1 MIQQLRNILGLVLVT
16 CVGFFC
22 GVLAYGGM
30 SGGRMPESIWI
41 GELYV
46 GGRTRSEAVELL
58 EWLHE
63 SLPNREIVLNAAG
76 TDLRVKGADL
86 GVGVDMEEAERLIDR
101 IVHSQTL
108 IGRAI
113 DSFKAAPADAQVPVP
128 LVYSEPALQALSER
142 LAAAIDKPPVN
153 ARYDIVLQRFV
164 PERMGARVD
173 RDALVDAILEGFE
186 LAQPG
191 AVQVPVTIS
200 SPQVTLELLSRLGI
214 AECIA
219 SFKTEFDTRDRPRS
233 SNIARA
239 AGLIDGAIIMPSE
252 GFSFNDRVGPR
263 TREAGFEEAR
273 EIVDSEYVIGI
284 GGGVCQVSSTLYNA
298 AILAGFE
305 IVERRPHSRVSGY
318 IQAGRDATVYYP
330 TIDLRFRNR
339 LEAPVMLSLQ
349 VEGNKLYAAVVGDP
363 RARRLV
369 EVTTRTV
376 STLAPKTDHILD
388 ATLPSG
394 KEVVEQEPETGLI
407 VETLRKVFA
416 RDGVQVSEEVLSRD
430 VYPPVNRVLRVGTGT

>member
-1 MIQQLRNILGLVLVT
+1 MQQLRNIFGLVLVT
-16 CVGFFC
+16 CLGFFC
-22 GVLAYGGM
+22 GVLAYGGI
-30 SGGRMPESIWI
+30 SGGRIPDNIWV

-46 GGRTRSEAVELL
+46 GGRTKSEAIELL

-63 SLPNREIVLNAAG
+63 SLRDREIVLNAAS
-76 TDLRVKGADL
+76 TDLRIKGSDL
-86 GVGVDMEEAERLIDR
+86 GIGIDMEEAERLIDR

-113 DSFKAAPADAQVPVP
+113 DSFKAAPADAHVPPP
-128 LVYSEPALQALSER
+128 LMYSEPAVQALYER
-142 LAAAIDKPPVN
+142 LAAAIDRPPVN

-164 PERMGARVD
+164 QERMGAQVD
-173 RDALVDAILEGFE
+173 RGALVAAILEGFG
-186 LAQPG
+186 LGRPG
-191 AVQVPVTIS
+191 AVQVPVTTS
-200 SPQVTLELLSRLGI
+200 SPQVTLELLSRLRI
-214 AECIA
+214 TECIA
-219 SFKTEFDTRDRPRS
+219 SFHTEFDSRDRPRS

-252 GFSFNDRVGPR
+252 EFSFNEQVGPR
-263 TREAGFEEAR
+263 TREAGFEEAK

-298 AILAGFE
+298 ALLAGFE

-349 VEGNKLYAAVVGDP
+349 VEGNKLYAAVLGDP

-369 EVTTRTV
+369 EVTTRTI

-407 VETLRKVFA
+407 VETLRKVFTG
-416 RDGVQVSEEVLSRD
+416 DGVQVSEEVLSRD
-430 VYPPVNRVLRVGTGT
+430 VYPPVNRILRVGTGT